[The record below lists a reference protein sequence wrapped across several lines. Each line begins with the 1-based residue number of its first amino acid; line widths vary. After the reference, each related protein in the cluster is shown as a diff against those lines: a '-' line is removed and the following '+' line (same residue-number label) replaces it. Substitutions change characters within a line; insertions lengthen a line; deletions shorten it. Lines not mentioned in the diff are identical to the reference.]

1 MAKLPITVATWDYD
15 RVRAI
20 LDGRVAIEGCDV
32 NYIVTAPEE
41 TFFRAF
47 TARQFDVAELSLSSY
62 MIALS
67 RGGCGYRAVPVFPSR
82 AFRHS
87 AIYVRSDRGIS
98 RPEDLRGRIV
108 GVPEYQLTANLWVRG
123 ILADEYGVQPAQ
135 ISWRRGGMEEP
146 GRYEKLSV
154 APSGVEIE
162 TIAADDTL
170 SRMLREGRIDA
181 LIAPRAPSCFVE
193 RTSGVT
199 RMFSDFRNE
208 ERAYFG
214 KTGIFPIMHVLA
226 IREELVNA
234 HPWLATSVFKAFA
247 EAKRLC
253 MHELYEVTALK
264 LTLPW
269 VVAEAEATRAV
280 MGEDF
285 WPYGFEANRT
295 TLSAAVRYSHEQD
308 LSARRLSVEELFVP
322 STLEMSKI

>member
-1 MAKLPITVATWDYD
+1 MAKLPIAVATWDYD

-20 LDGRVAIEGCDV
+20 LDGKVAIEGCDV

-47 TARQFDVAELSLSSY
+47 SARQFDVAELSLSSY

-67 RGGCGYRAVPVFPSR
+67 RGGCGYRAIPVFPSR

-98 RPEDLRGRIV
+98 RPEDLCGRIV

-123 ILADEYGVQPAQ
+123 ILADEYDVQPSR

-146 GRYEKLSV
+146 GRYEKLAV
-154 APSGVEIE
+154 TPPGVEIE
-162 TIAADDTL
+162 AIPEGRTL
-170 SRMLREGRIDA
+170 SRMLEEGSIDA
-181 LIAPRAPSCFVE
+181 LIAPRAPSCFV
-193 RTSGVT
+193 RRAAHVA
-199 RMFSDFRNE
+199 RMFPDFRSD
-208 ERAYFG
+208 ERAYFQR
-214 KTGIFPIMHVLA
+214 TNIFPIMHVLA
-226 IREELVNA
+226 IREELVQA

-253 MHELYEVTALK
+253 LRDLHEVTALK
-264 LTLPW
+264 VTLPW
-269 VVAEAEATRAV
+269 VVAEAESTRDV

-285 WPYGFEANRT
+285 WSYGFAANQV
-295 TLSAAVRYSHEQD
+295 TLNAAVRYSDEQG
-308 LSARRLSVEELFVP
+308 LSARRLSIEELFVP

>member
-193 RTSGVT
+193 RAPGVT

>member
-154 APSGVEIE
+154 APAGVEIE

-193 RTSGVT
+193 RAPGVT

>member
-123 ILADEYGVQPAQ
+123 ILADEFGVQPAQ

-170 SRMLREGRIDA
+170 SRMLRDGRIDA

-193 RTSGVT
+193 RAPGVT

-214 KTGIFPIMHVLA
+214 RTGIFPIMHVLA

-253 MHELYEVTALK
+253 MH
-264 LTLPW
+264 
-269 VVAEAEATRAV
+269 
-280 MGEDF
+280 
-285 WPYGFEANRT
+285 
-295 TLSAAVRYSHEQD
+295 
-308 LSARRLSVEELFVP
+308 
-322 STLEMSKI
+322 